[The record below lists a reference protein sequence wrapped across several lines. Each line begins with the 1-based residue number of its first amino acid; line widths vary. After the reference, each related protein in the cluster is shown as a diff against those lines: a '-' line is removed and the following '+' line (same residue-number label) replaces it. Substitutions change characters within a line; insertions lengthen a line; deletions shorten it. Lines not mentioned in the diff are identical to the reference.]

1 MGTTGFWQGKRVLV
15 TGHTGFKGAWLT
27 RWLVLSGADV
37 AGYSLAPDSDP
48 SLFELCGLSA
58 QCKSTLGDVRDLAQL
73 SDVVGSHRPEIVFHL
88 AAQALVRRSYREPVN
103 TYATNVLGTVNLL
116 EALHQTR
123 SARAIV
129 VVTTDKC
136 YENREWD
143 WPYREVDSLGGRDPY
158 SSSKACAELVAAA
171 YRRSFFESG
180 IVATARAGNVIGGG
194 DWSEDR
200 LLPDI
205 VRGARDAR
213 SVLIRNPAST
223 RPWQHVLEP
232 LAGYRLLAERLWDE
246 PRTFAEAWNFG
257 PRDEGTKPVGQIAEQ
272 FVRALGAGSLEL
284 GTPDPSAPH
293 EAGLLQ
299 LDAAKARTR
308 LGWTPRL
315 DIQGALQLTADWY
328 KAYLADS
335 TTALA
340 TLDDQIGKYEGLFA

>member
-1 MGTTGFWQGKRVLV
+1 MGTNGFWQGKRVLV
-15 TGHTGFKGAWLT
+15 TGHTGFKGAWLA
-27 RWLVLSGADV
+27 RWLVLSGAEV
-37 AGYSLAPDSDP
+37 AGYALAPDSEP
-48 SLFELCGLSA
+48 NLFESCGLGTHM
-58 QCKSTLGDVRDLAQL
+58 QSTIGDVRDLAQL
-73 SDVVGSHRPEIVFHL
+73 SAVIGSYRPEVVFHL
-88 AAQALVRRSYREPVN
+88 AAQALVRRSYREPVD

-116 EALHQTR
+116 EALRQTA

-136 YENREWD
+136 YENREWE
-143 WPYREVDSLGGRDPY
+143 WAYREIDPLGGHDPY
-158 SSSKACAELVAAA
+158 SSSKACAEIATAA
-171 YRRSFFESG
+171 YRRSFFENG

-205 VRGARDAR
+205 VRGAQTGRP
-213 SVLIRNPAST
+213 VLIRNPAST

-257 PRDEGTKPVGQIAEQ
+257 PRDDGTQPVGQIAER
-272 FVRALGAGSLEL
+272 FVNALGAGSLEL
-284 GTPDPSAPH
+284 GSPNPSAPH

-308 LGWTPRL
+308 LGWAPRL
-315 DIQGALQLTADWY
+315 NIQSALQLTADWY
-328 KAYLADS
+328 RAYLADS

-340 TLDDQIGKYEGLFA
+340 TLDDQIRSYEGLVA